1 MELSCVCALCD
12 QAQDAEGRDVASCSH
27 CGQRFSVDSSRSTRG
42 GSEVPI
48 LRIDSLTERATL
60 HMPDSKGVIQAVG
73 SKVKAVFG
81 KGTENKKPEPAKPA
95 S

>member
-1 MELSCVCALCD
+1 MESICVCALSD
-12 QAQDAEGRDVASCSH
+12 QAQDAEGRDVAPCSH
-27 CGQRFSVDSSRSTRG
+27 CGQWFSVDSSRSTRG

-48 LRIDSLTERATL
+48 LKIDSLTERVVL
-60 HMPDSKGVIQAVG
+60 RMPDSKGVIQAVG